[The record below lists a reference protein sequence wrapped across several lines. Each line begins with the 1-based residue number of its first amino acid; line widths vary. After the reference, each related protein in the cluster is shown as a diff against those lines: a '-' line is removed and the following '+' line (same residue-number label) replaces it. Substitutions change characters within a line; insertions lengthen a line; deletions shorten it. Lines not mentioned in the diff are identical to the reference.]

1 MARLQSETLA
11 PRTSGAVATPQLPAG
26 FASLANQQINATAS
40 SAVKDA
46 FIWFA
51 SKKSKQWDEYSQRLG
66 GSLVEGDTVYVSPDH
81 IEVIRVMKYHPIAV
95 EQYWSRK
102 DKLTG
107 QPSSKPQKSD
117 PGRAA
122 GFEEYIDTVL
132 LVQTSKGLL
141 PARCRFKSGLIGAIS
156 KAIEELKTVRDDL
169 ESWSSRSAAHAIAAK
184 IPTPAFRFVAEA
196 SFGMKT
202 AKGSGMQYLNGRV
215 TCRPTSPDDAKLL
228 AGLSD
233 PGVAALCELVA
244 EEHKNRLA
252 ALDKL
257 PA

>member
-11 PRTSGAVATPQLPAG
+11 PRTGAAVTPQLPSG
-26 FASLANQQINATAS
+26 FASLANQQVNATAS
-40 SAVKDA
+40 SAAKDA

-66 GSLVEGDTVYVSPDH
+66 GSVVEGDPVYVSPNH

-122 GFEEYIDTVL
+122 GYEEYIDAVL

-141 PARCRFKSGLIGAIS
+141 PARCRFKSGLIGAVS

-184 IPTPAFRFVAEA
+184 IPTPAFRFIAEA

-215 TCRPTSPDDAKLL
+215 QCRPTSADDAKLL

-233 PGVAALCELVA
+233 PEVADLCELVA

-252 ALDKL
+252 ALEKL
-257 PA
+257 AA